1 MGRNGRRH
9 CRRRGFSFK
18 LASPQQ
24 EEPHHQQ
31 QQRRSGL
38 GLGLARGQRH
48 HARRR
53 VETRALLPMAGT
65 SYALA
70 VALQASK
77 AKLPAML
84 VVSAKGAAPP
94 LALLASAVLAAV
106 ASVLVSKGL
115 NEETQDAEQAHTT
128 QASGPSPL

>member
-1 MGRNGRRH
+1 
-9 CRRRGFSFK
+9 
-18 LASPQQ
+18 
-24 EEPHHQQ
+24 
-31 QQRRSGL
+31 
-38 GLGLARGQRH
+38 
-48 HARRR
+48 
-53 VETRALLPMAGT
+53 MAGT

-115 NEETQDAEQAHTT
+115 NEETQDA
-128 QASGPSPL
+128 SGPAPL